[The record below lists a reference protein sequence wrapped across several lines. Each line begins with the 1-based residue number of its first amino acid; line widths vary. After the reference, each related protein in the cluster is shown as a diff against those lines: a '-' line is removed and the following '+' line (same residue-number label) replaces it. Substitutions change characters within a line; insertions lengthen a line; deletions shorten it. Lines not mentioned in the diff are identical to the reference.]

1 MKTTIVIPNY
11 NGISYLRECVKSL
24 REDLKNHP
32 AAVIIVDNGS
42 EDGSVEWI
50 KQECPDITLIP
61 LKKNTGF
68 PEYEK
73 YEPSG
78 AGKAC
83 RNDCVHA

>member
-1 MKTTIVIPNY
+1 MIEEIDLGK
-11 NGISYLRECVKSL
+11 KS
-24 REDLKNHP
+24 
-32 AAVIIVDNGS
+32 
-42 EDGSVEWI
+42 
-50 KQECPDITLIP
+50 
-61 LKKNTGF
+61 TGF